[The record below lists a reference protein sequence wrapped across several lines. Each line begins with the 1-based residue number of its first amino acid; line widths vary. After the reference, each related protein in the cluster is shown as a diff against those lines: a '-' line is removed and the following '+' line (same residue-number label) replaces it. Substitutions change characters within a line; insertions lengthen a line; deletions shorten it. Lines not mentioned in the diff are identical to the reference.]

1 MMLAMAFEAVAQERE
16 VAIGCEWGTLCGT
29 LTQSGDATD
38 TALLIIAGSGP
49 TDRNGNSSLNLNTYC
64 YMMLAHELAKC
75 GFDVLRYDK
84 RGVAESHAEQSH
96 IEAVVLDDFV
106 DDALKCVDFLHNEG
120 YQHVVVVGHSEGSN
134 IALQMCLREG
144 AKIDGVVLLCAAGY
158 PLDVILGRQLS
169 AQLMPSYI
177 GLMVSATNIIQSLKR
192 GEMVPDE
199 SVPHELQSLFH
210 SSVQPFLID
219 SMQDDPVALIAQCPC
234 PQLIIT
240 GGHDIQI
247 TPDNGERLLEASP
260 TARWRNF
267 EAMTHVL
274 KPGTTKDRVE
284 QLVSVYTNAQLPLEE
299 GLVEEIA
306 NFVNETVI
314 DK

>member
-1 MMLAMAFEAVAQERE
+1 
-16 VAIGCEWGTLCGT
+16 
-29 LTQSGDATD
+29 
-38 TALLIIAGSGP
+38 
-49 TDRNGNSSLNLNTYC
+49 
-64 YMMLAHELAKC
+64 
-75 GFDVLRYDK
+75 
-84 RGVAESHAEQSH
+84 
-96 IEAVVLDDFV
+96 
-106 DDALKCVDFLHNEG
+106 
-120 YQHVVVVGHSEGSN
+120 
-134 IALQMCLREG
+134 
-144 AKIDGVVLLCAAGY
+144 
-158 PLDVILGRQLS
+158 
-169 AQLMPSYI
+169 
-177 GLMVSATNIIQSLKR
+177 MVSATNIIQSLKR

-274 KPGTTKDRVE
+274 KPSTTKDRVE

-306 NFVNETVI
+306 NFVNETVT